1 MTAGRASRCTE
12 EARAG
17 VWWCVRAVA
26 RDQATSAAQ
35 SSCLRVVVRLPRP
48 VGLVLLLLLLLLLEL
63 TDPLDGDDVRL
74 SARLFAADCS
84 LSSLYTYVPIQSL
97 SLHRP
102 LVRSS
107 HFRNSPRQVVAPA
120 SRSHGSL
127 SSGRAGAHRLR
138 TEGGRR
144 SERRRCGG
152 RASVAARRRPCEVA
166 GCRALGGARSERSN
180 CRSCRAWDR
189 RAARAGA
196 GDRHGARV
204 IQLGLR
210 LLDPVA
216 WLPLALP
223 PLLRQL
229 LSSRTSTAQRQH
241 SDAPPSLESTST
253 RALPPP
259 SLGPAPSSSRLARRF
274 RPATLSRRQPPSM
287 LASLLLLAPL
297 ALASPLYK
305 RQSSSASSR
314 SSSPSLPSGTSTSV
328 ASPARPCFGR
338 VRRADLSSPRPRR
351 AQPTLNRCSA
361 ARLLVRSSLSLSLSS
376 LARARARAQKPGE
389 AALT

>member
-48 VGLVLLLLLLLLLEL
+48 VGLVLLLLLLLLLGL

-180 CRSCRAWDR
+180 CWSCRAWDR
-189 RAARAGA
+189 RASRAGA

-259 SLGPAPSSSRLARRF
+259 SLGPG
-274 RPATLSRRQPPSM
+274 T
-287 LASLLLLAPL
+287 LLLAPRTEIPTRNPVSPPAAQHARQPPAPRPTRPCVAPVQAPEL
-297 ALASPLYK
+297 QCVVALLLPLPPLRHLDLSRVAGSPMFWP
-305 RQSSSASSR
+305 SSS
-314 SSSPSLPSGTSTSV
+314 
-328 ASPARPCFGR
+328 C
-338 VRRADLSSPRPRR
+338 
-351 AQPTLNRCSA
+351 
-361 ARLLVRSSLSLSLSS
+361 
-376 LARARARAQKPGE
+376 
-389 AALT
+389 